1 LRQYSRSTD
10 KITSQVLDL
19 VDQKLLVDRTRRG
32 NTEDVC
38 RDLRLISQST
48 VEFTPSIPDSIVK
61 FLRDF
66 NDQSPSQI
74 ASFSPPTQWEQET
87 SRQEVAENLPAWLF
101 RSPLSTP
108 SRETKPTHI
117 SDSLKRPEDHHPSK
131 QASPGHIDSLLSRET
146 SSRSLNADTQRMS
159 ETPNISPLQES
170 VNKIAANAQDIAAQP
185 ISSLQLTTAQTVIA
199 GVAAGGAVACGTG
212 TLTGAISTAAHN
224 KEMQRQGRVKLEI
237 DKLKLDLDIRAE
249 SSRESANWSVVAE
262 DGEEMHGRKNKWNQQ
277 HHRDS
282 DDNAKLSSAP
292 QRDGDRSTRGDLGR
306 ESSLGRPSSATP
318 SGSSFQKRAPIPK
331 ASSSTIFKKSRP
343 GRTTHLE
350 KVRRNIANFKQSL
363 KTRTHDDALDQKL
376 SGTLSTLRHELDH
389 GQPSNMAALV
399 AHTEPAQVAKIVH
412 EDDAVRD
419 GSAPEE
425 EDDAASDEEDYD
437 SGGGADDLAMRVI
450 LPSATIKD

>member
-1 LRQYSRSTD
+1 
-10 KITSQVLDL
+10 
-19 VDQKLLVDRTRRG
+19 
-32 NTEDVC
+32 
-38 RDLRLISQST
+38 
-48 VEFTPSIPDSIVK
+48 
-61 FLRDF
+61 
-66 NDQSPSQI
+66 
-74 ASFSPPTQWEQET
+74 
-87 SRQEVAENLPAWLF
+87 
-101 RSPLSTP
+101 
-108 SRETKPTHI
+108 
-117 SDSLKRPEDHHPSK
+117 
-131 QASPGHIDSLLSRET
+131 
-146 SSRSLNADTQRMS
+146 MS

-199 GVAAGGAVACGTG
+199 GVAAGGAVAGGTG

-249 SSRESANWSVVAE
+249 SSRESANGSVVAE
-262 DGEEMHGRKNKWNQQ
+262 DGEEMHGRKNKGNQQ

-292 QRDGDRSTRGDLGR
+292 QRDGDQSTRGDLGR

-318 SGSSFQKRAPIPK
+318 SGRSFQKRAPIPK

-343 GRTTHLE
+343 ERATHLE

-399 AHTEPAQVAKIVH
+399 AHTEPAQVAEIVR
-412 EDDAVRD
+412 EDDAVGD
-419 GSAPEE
+419 GSASEE

-450 LPSATIKD
+450 LPSATTKDQQCTENETGDELDRLPDTDSGEVVVAKDEMLAPAPCKADDDSLEDASLSIKANAMDRTLNPAAFNSTPTSEHDSQGASSTNQSEP